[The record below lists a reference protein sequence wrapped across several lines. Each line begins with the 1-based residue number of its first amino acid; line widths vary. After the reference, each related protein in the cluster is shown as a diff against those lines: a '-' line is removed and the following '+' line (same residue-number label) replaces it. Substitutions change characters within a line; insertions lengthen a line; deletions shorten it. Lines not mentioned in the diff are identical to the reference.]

1 VVADCWEVVGS
12 LSVNVKGSAA
22 RAMVSYGG
30 EEERPGAGSD
40 GGFASAECVAGVRAG
55 NCRLTV
61 LDQALNRLPVTD
73 PSHNYDTKYHLYHAR
88 DAFSAL
94 SALSARLSTAC
105 FRSPRPS

>member
-1 VVADCWEVVGS
+1 VVADLLGGCWEFVRECQG
-12 LSVNVKGSAA
+12 KCCPG
-22 RAMVSYGG
+22 YGIIWG

-55 NCRLTV
+55 NCRLIV

-94 SALSARLSTAC
+94 SARFSTAC
-105 FRSPRPS
+105 FRSLRPS